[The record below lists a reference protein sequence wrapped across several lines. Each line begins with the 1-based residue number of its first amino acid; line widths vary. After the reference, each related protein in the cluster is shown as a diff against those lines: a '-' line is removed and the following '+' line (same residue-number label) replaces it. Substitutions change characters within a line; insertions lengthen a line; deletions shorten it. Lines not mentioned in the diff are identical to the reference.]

1 MRGLGRVLLT
11 GRSGFIG
18 GNIAAELLRRCTD
31 VVQPTRD
38 ELDLTD
44 AAAVIQQ
51 LGTSSF
57 DTVLHFASRGA
68 RSDAEDDTLIAEE
81 RAMASALLPVV
92 RKGGT
97 FFFAGSMS
105 EYGRVGR
112 LNEETRCTPQNAYG
126 RAKLET
132 GLWLRENASLWEI
145 EVCVGRIFG
154 AYGAGEAPSR
164 LLPAIVAALREG
176 QPIDLSDGRQ
186 VRDFVHVRD
195 VVDATLRLVC
205 LSKPPDC
212 VNIGSGVGLT
222 VRTVVEHL
230 AHELAV
236 DLRLLRFGARGR
248 SPHDLD
254 EIVADTSRLSGSV
267 SWVPPQR
274 ILGGTPLMEL
284 LGR

>member
-1 MRGLGRVLLT
+1 MRALGRVLLT

-18 GNIAAELLRRCTD
+18 SNMAAELLQRCTD

-38 ELDLTD
+38 ELDLKDT
-44 AAAVIQQ
+44 AAVTQR

-68 RSDAEDDTLIAEE
+68 FSDAKDATLIAEE
-81 RAMASALLPVV
+81 RAMVSALLPVV

-105 EYGRVGR
+105 EYGRSGC
-112 LNEETRCTPQNAYG
+112 LSEDTRCMPENAYG
-126 RAKLET
+126 RAKLEA
-132 GLWLRENASLWEI
+132 GLWLCENASLWEI

-164 LLPAIVAALREG
+164 LLPAVAAALSKG
-176 QPIDLSDGRQ
+176 QPVDLSDGWQ

-195 VVDATLRLVC
+195 IVDATLRLVC

-212 VNIGSGVGLT
+212 VNIGSGVGMS
-222 VRTVVEHL
+222 VRSVVEHL
-230 AHELAV
+230 AHELAA
-236 DLRLLRFGARGR
+236 DPRLLQFGARGR
-248 SPHDLD
+248 SAHDLD
-254 EIVADTSRLSGSV
+254 VIVADTSRLFESI

-274 ILGGTPLMEL
+274 ILGDTPLIEL
-284 LGR
+284 LS